1 MTMIFVVLIAAIVV
15 MIGGV
20 RKVIS
25 SIFFMFLF
33 CFSFY
38 QILKVLIAKR
48 TFSLQQKIMNLE
60 QRNAIL
66 EDTARNL
73 KTTLTHLVSEVGML
87 QVKYEVR
94 KNRFTQIIFL
104 CVVSKNGEVKM

>member
-1 MTMIFVVLIAAIVV
+1 MARIDDDDLCDPNCGYSGDDRRSQESNFQYILHVFVFV
-15 MIGGV
+15 
-20 RKVIS
+20 
-25 SIFFMFLF
+25 LF
-33 CFSFY
+33 CFSCY

-60 QRNAIL
+60 QRNRVL

-87 QVKYEVR
+87 QVK
-94 KNRFTQIIFL
+94 
-104 CVVSKNGEVKM
+104 